1 MLSLSATS
9 MHPSLITT
17 VQYIAYKLG
26 NPVYADTRNMFDG
39 PLATPALGIA
49 FNSLA
54 EKMETIQ
61 GWYNNHIFCDS
72 GRVVIDYAFG
82 SHMPYAESL
91 ILFKVLAPHIRSE
104 PMTPLACVLIPDKSY
119 WFVHYYD
126 GKTSDHT
133 IIPFT
138 NELNAENDHDSAYLE
153 IQKIIS
159 DKEFKPIRVK

>member
-9 MHPSLITT
+9 MHPSLTTT

-26 NPVYADTRNMFDG
+26 NPVYEKTSNMFDG
-39 PLATPALGIA
+39 PLASPALGIA
-49 FNSLA
+49 FNSLVD
-54 EKMETIQ
+54 KMENIPD
-61 GWYNNHIFCDS
+61 WFNNHIFCDS
-72 GRVVIDYAFG
+72 SRVVIDYAFG

-104 PMTPLACVLIPDKSY
+104 PMTPLACVLIPGKSY

-126 GKTSDHT
+126 GETSDHT

-138 NELNAENDHDSAYLE
+138 DKLDATNDHDSAYLE
-153 IQKIIS
+153 IQKIIGAK
-159 DKEFKPIRVK
+159 DFTPIRVK